1 MQKNSKTN
9 MQQIPIAQCA
19 VKRKSKKAMQ
29 AKHTK
34 NHETEKMLKKTKAK
48 TNNFPFFQKTTTTF
62 VLFL

>member
-1 MQKNSKTN
+1 